1 VLRFEGKKSGKLVK
15 SGKSSRT
22 ALAAARYRA
31 VHQVLD
37 GGSLL
42 SDPLAMKI
50 IGENPEDIIQ
60 EAMKLPNK
68 QRMRIFVAARSR
80 LAEDA
85 LAQAVK
91 HGVHQLV
98 VLGAGLDT
106 YAYRSPF
113 GDCLHIFEVDH
124 PATQAWKRQRLLEA
138 GISLPSW
145 LTFAPVDFEHE
156 TLSRC
161 LHSAGFDAEQPAF
174 FSWLGVVPY
183 LTETAIWS
191 TLEYIAS
198 LPNGAH
204 VVFDYSNSP
213 STYSVGTRMA
223 YNRRAR
229 RAAMLGEAFVT
240 HFDTERLHEKLK
252 DMGYVYIED
261 CGPQGI
267 AKRFYPNSASSVSQN
282 GGHILHASTIEC

>member
-1 VLRFEGKKSGKLVK
+1 MKSGKP
-15 SGKSSRT
+15 SRT

-31 VHQVLD
+31 VHQVLEN
-37 GGSLL
+37 GSIF
-42 SDPLAMKI
+42 SDPLAMRI
-50 IGENPEDIIQ
+50 LGEKPEDVIQ
-60 EAMKLPNK
+60 DAMKHPDK
-68 QRMRIFVAARSR
+68 QRMRMFVAARSR

-91 HGVHQLV
+91 NCVHQLV
-98 VLGAGLDT
+98 ILGAGLDT
-106 YAYRSPF
+106 YAYRSQF

-124 PATQAWKRQRLLEA
+124 PATQVWKRQRLLEA
-138 GISLPSW
+138 GIPLPSW

-161 LHSAGFDAEQPAF
+161 LLSAGFNPEQQAF

-191 TLEYIAS
+191 ALEYIAS

-213 STYSVGTRMA
+213 SSYSISARMA
-223 YNRRAR
+223 YDKRASG
-229 RAAMLGEAFVT
+229 AAMLGEAFIT

-252 DMGYVYIED
+252 SMGYVCIED
-261 CGPQGI
+261 FGPQEI
-267 AKRFYPNSASSVSQN
+267 AKCFYPNTANPVFKN
-282 GGHILHASTIEC
+282 GGHIIHVSTIES